1 MYCRQCGN
9 KLLDND
15 KFCNK
20 CGVKIVT
27 DADSLVSQ
35 ENNSFATSDYNSAN
49 HSAMKSFMDYSIV
62 KFFIYSVAFLV
73 IVLVVRSPHD
83 LLGTFCYQLG
93 RAIGIFIF
101 VLPILWALSESKI
114 LIKSHKMEGFFLIA
128 LVDTLTIS
136 IFVPAPRPKEP
147 VLRPVRCRRWFF
159 FYEPRPERIWIDRQP
174 FAVFA
179 NPTKVFSIP
188 KSPIM

>member
-73 IVLVVRSPHD
+73 IILVFRSPHD

-101 VLPILWALSESKI
+101 VLPILLALSKSKI

-136 IFVPAPRPKEP
+136 IFGEKR
-147 VLRPVRCRRWFF
+147 VLNVSDYMYFF
-159 FYEPRPERIWIDRQP
+159 GMEFLISVFLVIFYDKFIYKK
-174 FAVFA
+174 
-179 NPTKVFSIP
+179 T
-188 KSPIM
+188 